1 MSAIVESVDISLSE
15 VVVTRSR
22 RRGLFRVF
30 PSYVLRRV
38 NLDVGSGESV
48 GILGRSGA
56 GKTTLLLTMV
66 GFLPVQSGTVR
77 VLGNDV
83 TALPRREVRRLLRRV
98 QLIPQDSAGSLHPE
112 FSVREALL
120 EPLAIHGLLPHTK
133 AEREAMVQGML
144 GKVHMPPETADLLT
158 RNLSGGQKQRLAVAR
173 ALMLKPKILLLD
185 EPSTGLDLSIRGA
198 FLTLLRDLQR
208 ESSLTFVVVSH
219 DPWELQ
225 ALCSKIYEMSDG
237 RLLPF
242 AQKRG
247 E

>member
-1 MSAIVESVDISLSE
+1 M
-15 VVVTRSR
+15 
-22 RRGLFRVF
+22 
-30 PSYVLRRV
+30 
-38 NLDVGSGESV
+38 
-48 GILGRSGA
+48 
-56 GKTTLLLTMV
+56 
-66 GFLPVQSGTVR
+66 
-77 VLGNDV
+77 
-83 TALPRREVRRLLRRV
+83 
-98 QLIPQDSAGSLHPE
+98 
-112 FSVREALL
+112 REALL
-120 EPLAIHGLLPHTK
+120 EPLAIHGLLPPTK
-133 AEREAMVQGML
+133 AEREAKVQGML